1 MVMACSACIVYAFLG
16 RLAAYF
22 ALLALLVV
30 ISCLVLKCLGEW
42 RLSSLGGR
50 RGGGERSPLMG
61 PYYVSKTVTINYGT
75 CQHGDLESGSC
86 SNANG
91 SSSDATLQ
99 CWEELYDAKICVI
112 CYDQPRNCFLVPC
125 GHCATCHDC
134 ALRIFHEDNRKCP
147 VCRRYIG
154 KVRKLFGNYNVQT

>member
-1 MVMACSACIVYAFLG
+1 M
-16 RLAAYF
+16 LA
-22 ALLALLVV
+22 ALLVV

-61 PYYVSKTVTINYGT
+61 PHYVSKTVTINYGT

-91 SSSDATLQ
+91 RSSDATLQ

-134 ALRIFHEDNRKCP
+134 ALRWGQPHELMFLYRTYVFVFFLK
-147 VCRRYIG
+147 
-154 KVRKLFGNYNVQT
+154 KLLRCFWSTGINDYGFLQDISRGQ